1 MSDLAE
7 NKSDNISNNEQ
18 QKKAEEKP
26 MIVTPWDASGTIDY
40 MKLVNQFGTEIIS
53 KELLERFQK
62 VIGKELHPWLKRG
75 IFFTHRAF
83 NKFLD
88 AYENGEPVF
97 LYTGRGPST
106 DAMHIGHLIPFM
118 FTKWMQETFNCP
130 LVIQISDEEKAAFKH
145 KPYLPLYE
153 MGLENAKEIMSCGF
167 DPKKTFIFSNREYRL
182 QCPLYENF
190 CTDLKNNTTIKSIQS
205 IFGLNETGNVSMY
218 DWPIYQSAAAFWQS
232 YPHIFGDRPAHCC
245 VPHAIDQDPYF
256 RLARDVASKINLIK
270 PTNIMC
276 TFIPPLTGKEG
287 KMSSSFADST
297 IFLNAPEEVIRKKID
312 EYCFSET
319 KNLDENMAYQYLR
332 YFEYD
337 DNKLEEY
344 KNGILNDTM
353 SSKELKK
360 ILADKICAIVKEI
373 QECRNKIN
381 KEVFDD
387 FYKLKPIELPKPK
400 VKEPT
405 KEETEL
411 YNYLN
416 SIDIKY
422 TTKYHSIITTQDQI
436 EEFSRSLPGSI
447 CKGVLLK
454 SKEGYLYYIINQQT
468 NINTKLLAKKLKTK
482 SLRFAESDTYL
493 QMLKVNSK
501 TCPTPFS
508 LINDKDKQII
518 KVLID
523 NSIPND
529 NKVNFLAMRE
539 DGTSTIEYSDMI
551 KFVESLKYE
560 IMYIDENN

>member
-1 MSDLAE
+1 
-7 NKSDNISNNEQ
+7 
-18 QKKAEEKP
+18 
-26 MIVTPWDASGTIDY
+26 
-40 MKLVNQFGTEIIS
+40 
-53 KELLERFQK
+53 
-62 VIGKELHPWLKRG
+62 
-75 IFFTHRAF
+75 
-83 NKFLD
+83 
-88 AYENGEPVF
+88 
-97 LYTGRGPST
+97 
-106 DAMHIGHLIPFM
+106 
-118 FTKWMQETFNCP
+118 
-130 LVIQISDEEKAAFKH
+130 
-145 KPYLPLYE
+145 
-153 MGLENAKEIMSCGF
+153 
-167 DPKKTFIFSNREYRL
+167 
-182 QCPLYENF
+182 
-190 CTDLKNNTTIKSIQS
+190 
-205 IFGLNETGNVSMY
+205 
-218 DWPIYQSAAAFWQS
+218 
-232 YPHIFGDRPAHCC
+232 
-245 VPHAIDQDPYF
+245 
-256 RLARDVASKINLIK
+256 
-270 PTNIMC
+270 MC

-312 EYCFSET
+312 EFCYSET

-337 DNKLEEY
+337 DTKLEEY

-387 FYKLKPIELPKPK
+387 FYKLKQIELPKPK

-436 EEFSRSLPGSI
+436 EEFSRSLPGTI

-493 QMLKVNSK
+493 QILKVNSK

-508 LINDKDKQII
+508 LMNDKDKQII

-551 KFVESLKYE
+551 KFIESLKYE
-560 IMYIDENN
+560 IMYIDEKN